1 MGEIQNNS
9 DPAQWR
15 HILGEVNV
23 ADDVS
28 CRIPV
33 QSLSGRWKHGPEFL
47 SLREQD
53 WPQSTTVAPETKE
66 TDKERRNPQ
75 NVCTITTI
83 HDAINPKG
91 FSNWRKLVRVAARI
105 QRLGTRAR
113 TKKEKVNE
121 DTSVSEKKPLTRAQ
135 GRARLNTGKVNKKT
149 TASEGDTLMPT
160 KLEQAAKFWINE
172 AQKPSMIE

>member
-1 MGEIQNNS
+1 M
-9 DPAQWR
+9 
-15 HILGEVNV
+15 
-23 ADDVS
+23 
-28 CRIPV
+28 
-33 QSLSGRWKHGPEFL
+33 
-47 SLREQD
+47 
-53 WPQSTTVAPETKE
+53 
-66 TDKERRNPQ
+66 
-75 NVCTITTI
+75 
-83 HDAINPKG
+83 
-91 FSNWRKLVRVAARI
+91 RVAARI

-160 KLEQAAKFWINE
+160 KLEQADKFWINE